1 MTTTYDIFSNLGFI
15 GFCIIY
21 NNGQVVQGNLL
32 LFETVTLG
40 NNTFMNQHSNNN
52 KFFPLNTADL
62 NVIQDLMLVAIPT
75 LRTNGL
81 SYRAVDSNGHSHV
94 I

>member
-1 MTTTYDIFSNLGFI
+1 MTTTYHIYSNLGFI

-21 NNGQVVQGNLL
+21 NNGQVIQGNLL

-62 NVIQDLMLVAIPT
+62 SVIHYLMFVAIPT

-81 SYRAVDSNGHSHV
+81 NYRAVDNNGQSQV